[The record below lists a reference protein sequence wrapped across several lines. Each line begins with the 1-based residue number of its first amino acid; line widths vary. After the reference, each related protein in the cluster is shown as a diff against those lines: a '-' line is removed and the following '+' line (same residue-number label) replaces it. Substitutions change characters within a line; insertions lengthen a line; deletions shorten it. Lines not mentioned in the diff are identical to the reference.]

1 MRALLRT
8 AAWLDW
14 LNDGIGRAV
23 GWLAALL
30 VIVGVVNVVGRYA
43 GSFIGMQLSS
53 NSLLEAQT
61 YIYSLIFLLGAA
73 HLLRREGHIRVDILY
88 AGRTLRTRAWIDI
101 AGSLLLLL
109 PFCGL
114 GLFLSLDY
122 TAQSW
127 ADLERSPNPGGLP
140 RYPIKTIIPVAFGL
154 LFLQGLSELVK
165 RIAWLRGVPGATAPG
180 ADSLQSSCDDRE
192 GKG

>member
-1 MRALLRT
+1 MRALLR
-8 AAWLDW
+8 AADWLDW

-43 GSFIGMQLSS
+43 GSFLGMQLSS

-61 YIYSLIFLLGAA
+61 YLYSLIFLLGAA

-101 AGSLLLLL
+101 AGTLVLLL

-127 ADLERSPNPGGLP
+127 ADLEGSPNPGGLP
-140 RYPIKTIIPVAFGL
+140 RYPIKTVIPVAFGL

-165 RIAWLRGVPGATAPG
+165 RVAWLRGVPGVAAPG
-180 ADSLQSSCDDRE
+180 VESSRRSSGSGE
-192 GKG
+192 GGA

>member
-1 MRALLRT
+1 MRALLR
-8 AAWLDW
+8 AAGWVDW
-14 LNDGIGRAV
+14 LNDRIGRAV

-43 GSFIGMQLSS
+43 GSFLGMQLSS

-73 HLLRREGHIRVDILY
+73 HLLRREGHIRVDIVY
-88 AGRTLRTRAWIDI
+88 AARTARTRVWIDI
-101 AGSLLLLL
+101 VGTLVLLL

-165 RIAWLRGVPGATAPG
+165 RVAWLRGIPGATAPG
-180 ADSLQSSCDDRE
+180 ADSLQSGPDDQE
-192 GKG
+192 GRI

>member
-1 MRALLRT
+1 MRALLR
-8 AAWLDW
+8 AADWLDW

-43 GSFIGMQLSS
+43 GSFLGMQLSS

-61 YIYSLIFLLGAA
+61 YLYSLIFLLGAA

-101 AGSLLLLL
+101 AGTLVLLL

-127 ADLERSPNPGGLP
+127 ADLEGSPNPGGLP
-140 RYPIKTIIPVAFGL
+140 RYPVKTVIPVAFGL

-165 RIAWLRGVPGATAPG
+165 RVAWLRDVPGVAAPG
-180 ADSLQSSCDDRE
+180 AESSRRSSGSGE
-192 GKG
+192 GGA